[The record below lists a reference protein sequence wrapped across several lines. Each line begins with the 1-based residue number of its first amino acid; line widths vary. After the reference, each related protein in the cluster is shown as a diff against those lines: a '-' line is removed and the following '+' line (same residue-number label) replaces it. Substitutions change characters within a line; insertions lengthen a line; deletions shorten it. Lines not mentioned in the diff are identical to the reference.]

1 MLSIF
6 FAQIRRLSHIS
17 PGLKLISHKY
27 LTDILVKNCK
37 WLSRWELFP
46 GRCWRHHF
54 SRGINRTGQGSPV
67 CSPGSTQFL
76 LFSLADVLRRRQS
89 SSHGGVPEL
98 VVEPACP
105 WFLYTH
111 LPAQH
116 SEEGKPA
123 CGGDSVCVFPAQT
136 VEVLHRASHGDTFD
150 RRRQRSLP
158 LRGACTSGWV
168 FIFFFENHKDL
179 PLT

>member
-54 SRGINRTGQGSPV
+54 SRGINRTGQGGPV
-67 CSPGSTQFL
+67 CSLGSTVSSVEFNRRPQAQAVKPPRGGARACHGAAARGFCVHT
-76 LFSLADVLRRRQS
+76 SLHGTVEKESLRA
-89 SSHGGVPEL
+89 GVRER
-98 VVEPACP
+98 ER
-105 WFLYTH
+105 
-111 LPAQH
+111 
-116 SEEGKPA
+116 E
-123 CGGDSVCVFPAQT
+123 SVCVCVCVCFQLRQWKCYTEHPT
-136 VEVLHRASHGDTFD
+136 VKRLTDEDGVACLSVEHAP
-150 RRRQRSLP
+150 RS
-158 LRGACTSGWV
+158 GSS
-168 FIFFFENHKDL
+168 FFL
-179 PLT
+179 

>member
-67 CSPGSTQFL
+67 CSPGSTEFL
-76 LFSLADVLRRRQS
+76 LFSLTDVFRRRQS

-98 VVEPACP
+98 VVEQACP
-105 WFLYTH
+105 WFLCTY

-123 CGGDSVCVFPAQT
+123 CGGDCVCFQHRRWKCYTEHPTVTRLTDEDSVACLSVD
-136 VEVLHRASHGDTFD
+136 RA
-150 RRRQRSLP
+150 
-158 LRGACTSGWV
+158 LRDGSS
-168 FIFFFENHKDL
+168 FFL
-179 PLT
+179 